1 MVTLDKEDL
10 ESFALSTNSFF
21 TLSQADQIDFFVYYL
36 TIEKGLGQ
44 TQATP
49 VRDCFLL
56 LDLTPYSNI
65 SQYLSTNIKGK
76 FKQHPRFIRIR
87 SGYQLHRERK
97 LSIENSLNKNPYKVK
112 VKDDLRAL
120 LTHLSNP
127 VENEFLKE
135 AIDCFE
141 IGAYRASTVM
151 VWNLT
156 IDHLYEYV
164 MAHELTNFNA
174 ALGKNTDK
182 RIKIAIVNKKDDFSE
197 IPENKFIEF
206 CKSSNIITND
216 IRKILDIKLGTRNT
230 FAHPSSIKMIES
242 KALEFIEDLINNVVF
257 KYSV

>member
-1 MVTLDKEDL
+1 MKASKEEL
-10 ESFALSTNSFF
+10 ELFALSANSFF
-21 TLSQADQIDFFVYYL
+21 TISQADQIDFFVYFL

-49 VRDCFLL
+49 IRECFLL

-65 SQYLSTNIKGK
+65 SQYLTSNLKGK
-76 FKQHPRFIRIR
+76 QQQHPKFIRVND
-87 SGYQLHRERK
+87 GYQLHRERK
-97 LSIENSLNKNPYKVK
+97 LSIENSLNKNPYKIK

-127 VENEFLKE
+127 AENEFLKE
-135 AIDCFE
+135 AINCFE

-156 IDHLYEYV
+156 MDHLYEYI
-164 MAHELTNFNA
+164 MAHELTSFNS
-174 ALGKNTDK
+174 ALAKNTDK
-182 RIKIAIVNKKDDFSE
+182 RIKITVVFKKDDFSE
-197 IPENKFIEF
+197 IPENKFVEF
-206 CKSSNIITND
+206 CKSSNVITND

-242 KALEFIEDLINNVVF
+242 KALEFIEDLVNNVVL